1 MRLSTGQP
9 EQRLD
14 PSPSQSLIV
23 LCECTNGSGT
33 RITVGDHK
41 ATLQSQ
47 SEKVILVFNHYIL
60 SESGF
65 LAISLA
71 IFGALPKLSDKA
83 GLLLQ
88 LLRISVTSKVY

>member
-1 MRLSTGQP
+1 MGQL

-14 PSPSQSLIV
+14 PSPNQSLIV
-23 LCECTNGSGT
+23 LYECTNGLET
-33 RITVGDHK
+33 RRAAVDRK
-41 ATLQSQ
+41 ATLQNR
-47 SEKVILVFNHYIL
+47 SEKVMSAFDHYIL

-71 IFGALPKLSDKA
+71 IFGALPKLRDKA

-88 LLRISVTSKVY
+88 LLRMLVTSKVY